1 MPNKAVNIGFA
12 GTESY
17 DLILYLAVMLTALDK
32 KVLLVDNSCHKALS
46 CCIPVSDIPGREKDA
61 HYNGLDV
68 RREKGIRY
76 KELDI
81 RREKEACYEG
91 LDIRREKEVCYEGM
105 DIRREKEVRYEG
117 LDLLREKEVR
127 YEGLNVRREKEI
139 YYKGMDFPKDTPLV
153 TLDGEYDFILMDFGQ
168 NIGHNDIMSCDSL
181 CLVTDTGLHNIA
193 VIEPLKAA
201 VEDIYLLIREIPNG
215 LDENYILKLIN
226 EKEIWGKK
234 SFYFYFDEA
243 DKEAMAALQYNNSV
257 SYKKL
262 SPAMKYFL
270 KEILRE
276 AFGMN
281 ERQIKLAEKKLR
293 RRR

>member
-1 MPNKAVNIGFA
+1 MPNKAVSIGFA

-91 LDIRREKEVCYEGM
+91 LDIRREKE
-105 DIRREKEVRYEG
+105 
-117 LDLLREKEVR
+117 
-127 YEGLNVRREKEI
+127 I
-139 YYKGMDFPKDTPLV
+139 YYKGIDFPKDTPLV

-168 NIGHNDIMSCDSL
+168 NISHNHIMSCDSL

>member
-1 MPNKAVNIGFA
+1 MPNKAASIGFA

-46 CCIPVSDIPGREKDA
+46 CCIPVSDIAGREKDV
-61 HYNGLDV
+61 HYKGLDV
-68 RREKGIRY
+68 RR
-76 KELDI
+76 
-81 RREKEACYEG
+81 
-91 LDIRREKEVCYEGM
+91 
-105 DIRREKEVRYEG
+105 
-117 LDLLREKEVR
+117 
-127 YEGLNVRREKEI
+127 
-139 YYKGMDFPKDTPLV
+139 DTPLV
-153 TLDGEYDFILMDFGQ
+153 TLEGEYDFILMDFGQ
-168 NIGHNDIMSCDSL
+168 NISHNDIKSCDSL

-201 VEDIYLLIREIPNG
+201 VEDTYLLIRELPNG
-215 LDENYILKLIN
+215 LDENFVLKLIN

-262 SPAMKYFL
+262 SPAIKYFL
-270 KEILRE
+270 KEISRE

-281 ERQIKLAEKKLR
+281 ERQVKLAEKKLAEKNLGR
-293 RRR
+293 RR

>member
-1 MPNKAVNIGFA
+1 MPNKAASIGFA

-46 CCIPVSDIPGREKDA
+46 CCIPVSDITGREKE
-61 HYNGLDV
+61 V
-68 RREKGIRY
+68 RYEGVDLLRKKEVRY
-76 KELDI
+76 EELDI
-81 RREKEACYEG
+81 RREKEICYMG
-91 LDIRREKEVCYEGM
+91 VDIS
-105 DIRREKEVRYEG
+105 
-117 LDLLREKEVR
+117 
-127 YEGLNVRREKEI
+127 
-139 YYKGMDFPKDTPLV
+139 KDTPLV
-153 TLDGEYDFILMDFGQ
+153 TLEGEYDFILMDFGQ
-168 NIGHNDIMSCDSL
+168 NISHKDIKACDSL

-226 EKEIWGKK
+226 EKDIWGKK
-234 SFYFYFDEA
+234 SFYFYFDEV
-243 DKEAMAALQYNNSV
+243 DKEAMTALQYYNSV

-270 KEILRE
+270 KEISRE
-276 AFGMN
+276 VFGMN
-281 ERQIKLAEKKLR
+281 ERQVKLAEKELGR
-293 RRR
+293 RR

>member
-1 MPNKAVNIGFA
+1 MPNKAASIGFA

-46 CCIPVSDIPGREKDA
+46 CCIPVSDITGREKVV
-61 HYNGLDV
+61 HYKGL
-68 RREKGIRY
+68 
-76 KELDI
+76 
-81 RREKEACYEG
+81 
-91 LDIRREKEVCYEGM
+91 

-117 LDLLREKEVR
+117 VDLLREKEVCCEGVDLLKEKEVCCEGVDLLRKKDVR
-127 YEGLNVRREKEI
+127 YEELDIRREKEI
-139 YYKGMDFPKDTPLV
+139 CYMGVDISKDTPLV
-153 TLDGEYDFILMDFGQ
+153 TLEGEYDFILMDFGQ
-168 NIGHNDIMSCDSL
+168 NISHKDIKACDSL

-201 VEDIYLLIREIPNG
+201 VEDVYLLIREIPNR

-226 EKEIWGKK
+226 EKGILGKK

-243 DKEAMAALQYNNSV
+243 DKEAMTALQYYNSV
-257 SYKKL
+257 SYKRL
-262 SPAMKYFL
+262 SPAIKYFL
-270 KEILRE
+270 KELSRE

-281 ERQIKLAEKKLR
+281 ERQVKLAEKKLGR
-293 RRR
+293 RR